1 MPSTSGPSRR
11 NRVDRPAAFDVD
23 FVFFDLDD
31 TLLDH
36 RQAERLALADLRAE
50 LPSLARIDPDTF
62 DRAYHEV
69 NVTVWKEYGA
79 GQLDKAQAKRA
90 RFDRLFDR
98 LAIVGPDGE
107 EVGDRYLEVYSR
119 HWRPRPGALEAWTRI
134 AGCKPV
140 GVMTNGFREIQEAKL
155 GRFPEIAERSSATV
169 ISEVVGFM
177 KPDRRIFEWAAAEI
191 GKEPDR
197 ILYVGDSLHSDIRG
211 GHAAGWHVAW
221 IDGDPGRAPE
231 GALCFSDW
239 SDLVVRI

>member
-1 MPSTSGPSRR
+1 
-11 NRVDRPAAFDVD
+11 VDHRAAFDVD

-36 RQAERLALADLRAE
+36 RHAERLALSDLRAE
-50 LPSLARIDPDTF
+50 LPCLSRIDPDTF
-62 DRAYHEV
+62 ERVYHEV
-69 NVTVWKEYGA
+69 NVAVWKEYGA

-98 LAIVGPDGE
+98 LRIVGPDGQ

-119 HWRPRPGALEAWTRI
+119 HWRARPGALEAWSRI
-134 AGCKPV
+134 ADRVPV

-155 GRFPEIAERSSATV
+155 LRFPEIADRSAATV

-177 KPDRRIFEWAAAEI
+177 KPDPRIFEWAATSVGVAP
-191 GKEPDR
+191 GR

-211 GHAAGWHVAW
+211 GHAAGWQVAW
-221 IDGDPGRAPE
+221 IDGDPARAPD
-231 GALCFSDW
+231 GAVCFSDW
-239 SDLVVRI
+239 SDLASRV